1 MLHVVTV
8 AETDEF
14 GNEPPD
20 GGVLVVG
27 VKYTL
32 FAGPVAEA
40 HEGFVPWMWCLYTSG
55 PLDDSEELASS
66 NDSTFVPEDEL
77 TAKGVLLTAKDAA
90 KQLAF
95 SAAMVQQRAM
105 KVETIGRGLDE
116 ATAKANVR
124 TYDWVRQADEIAEFA
139 EAVETYLWYQRW
151 LCAYY

>member
-1 MLHVVTV
+1 MLHVIGV

-32 FAGPVAEA
+32 LAAPIDPVE
-40 HEGFVPWMWCLYTSG
+40 EDFIPWVWCLYASG
-55 PLDDSEELASS
+55 ELDYSEELASS
-66 NDSTFVPEDEL
+66 NDSTQVPVGEL
-77 TAKGVLLTAKDAA
+77 TAKSVLLTARDAA
-90 KQLAF
+90 KQLEF
-95 SAAMVQQRAM
+95 SAGMIRQRAM
-105 KVETIGRGLDE
+105 NVETKTRGLDE

-124 TYDWVRQADEIAEFA
+124 TYDWVQLADEIAEFA